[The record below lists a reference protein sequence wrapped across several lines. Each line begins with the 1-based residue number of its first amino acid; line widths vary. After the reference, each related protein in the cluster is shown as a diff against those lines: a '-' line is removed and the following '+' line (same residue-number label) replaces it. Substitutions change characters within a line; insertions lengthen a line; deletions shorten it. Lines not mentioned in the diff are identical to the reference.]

1 MAIGAFV
8 AIGLGWSQHV
18 AASGA
23 VVAGNVRYAGLPIEG
38 LPAGDVA
45 PLVAKRAIDLL
56 TNEITLTVEGKE
68 VTIPLGQLGFRYD
81 RPDTEQNVV
90 GARHSGQPWDQFAA
104 WVAGPIVEHEVD
116 EAWSFDH
123 GLAAAA
129 LATLG
134 ELRPAP
140 AVEPRIT
147 SEESESLEVVPGEM
161 GTIVDLDA
169 LVTSLGRID
178 LLEPPDAL
186 EAPTIAAPPSV
197 SDDEA
202 QAVAD
207 ELNEMTRAGVVVAI
221 QGHTRLLTAK
231 DLRDR
236 LIVAVG
242 EQEIEPSFN
251 QVSLAGLLESKFPQP
266 VDEFTAPV
274 FDVVDGEVRVVTPG
288 EPYQVC
294 CSSDSAGALARGIL
308 EGSTGPFELSPK
320 RADDPATRAWA
331 RGSMIVELVGEF
343 TTNHPCC
350 ESRVT
355 NIQRMADLVRGA
367 YILPGETFSIN
378 EFVGPRTR
386 AGGFVSAGAIR
397 AGHMVL
403 EVGGGVSQFVTTTF
417 NAAYFA
423 GLDFEEYRSHTIYF
437 PRYPYGREA
446 TIGIPY
452 PDLILNNTTDY
463 PILIWNSYTATS
475 ITVSLYSTKS
485 VEVQELD
492 QRRSRAGACTHVETD
507 RQRTYPD
514 GTVMVDTIVAD
525 YRPGEGLDCSGQ
537 VIPRPVSG

>member
-8 AIGLGWSQHV
+8 AIALGWSQHV

-45 PLVAKRAIDLL
+45 PLVAERAIDLL
-56 TNEITLTVEGKE
+56 TNEITLTVDEKAIS
-68 VTIPLGQLGFRYD
+68 VPLGQLGFRYD
-81 RPDTEQNVV
+81 RLDTEQNVV

-104 WVAGPIVEHEVD
+104 WVAGPVVEHEVD
-116 EAWSFDH
+116 ETWTFDPES
-123 GLAAAA
+123 AT
-129 LATLG
+129 ATLASLE
-134 ELRPAP
+134 ELRPSP

-147 SEESESLEVVPGEM
+147 SEESESLEVVPGEI
-161 GTIVDLDA
+161 GTVVDLEA
-169 LVTSLGRID
+169 LVSSLGTID
-178 LLEPPDAL
+178 LLDPPDVL
-186 EAPTIAAPPSV
+186 EAPTIAEPPSV
-197 SDDEA
+197 TDEEA

-207 ELNEMTRAGVVVAI
+207 DLNELTRAGAVVSI
-221 QGHTRLLTAK
+221 QGHSRLLTAK

-236 LIVAVG
+236 LIVAID
-242 EQEIEPSFN
+242 QRIEPSFN

-266 VDEFTAPV
+266 VDEFQAPV
-274 FDVVDGEVRVVTPG
+274 FEVIDDQVRVVTPG
-288 EPYQVC
+288 VPYQIC
-294 CSSDSAGALARGIL
+294 CSSDSADALAQGIL
-308 EGSTGPFELSPK
+308 GGSTGPFELTPK

-331 RGSMIVELVGEF
+331 SGSLIVELVGEF

-397 AGHMVL
+397 QGHMVL

-423 GLDFEEYRSHTIYF
+423 GLDFDEYRSHTIYF
-437 PRYPYGREA
+437 SRYPYGREA

-452 PDLILNNTTDY
+452 PDLILNNTTGH
-463 PILIWNSYTATS
+463 PILIWNTYTDTS
-475 ITVSLYSTKS
+475 ITVSLYSTKG
-485 VEVQELD
+485 VEVQELE

-514 GTVMVDTIVAD
+514 GSVLVDTIVAD

-537 VIPRPVSG
+537 SIPRPID